1 MRRQAYGRTGSGRRR
16 PLRGRGAQAER
27 SRRRAPLPV
36 LRYVAC
42 GLLVLAGCADP
53 PAKDVSQVAFDTSA
67 TQEHVASSKVDAIAA
82 ELPAGVRESGKLVVG
97 NGSAGG
103 GQPPLGFTAD
113 DNKTPI
119 GVEIDIAYLVA
130 SVLGLKAEIQT
141 TSWENLFLGLDSG
154 KYQVG
159 ISNIGVSELRKEKYD
174 FATYRLGLHAFEAKQ
189 GSGLKVTGPADLAG
203 KSVAV
208 GSGTLQE
215 AILVD
220 WNKQNVAAGRKP
232 ASIKYYQQSADIYLA
247 LQSGRIDLYLGPNPN
262 ASYHVATR
270 HQTEIVGTVSSSY
283 PVQGL
288 VGITT
293 KKDNGL
299 VKPLADALNAA
310 IADGSYAKVLAQWGL
325 PAEAVPK
332 SLINPPGLP
341 KK

>member
-1 MRRQAYGRTGSGRRR
+1 MRKRLIALGV
-16 PLRGRGAQAER
+16 
-27 SRRRAPLPV
+27 V
-36 LRYVAC
+36 LLAA
-42 GLLVLAGCADP
+42 AGCADP
-53 PAKDVSQVAFDTSA
+53 QTESAPKSSDASQIAFDTSA
-67 TQEHVASSKVDAIAA
+67 NQEHITSAKVDSIAE
-82 ELPAGVRESGKLVVG
+82 ELPASLRESGTLVVG

-130 SVLGLKAEIQT
+130 SVLGLKADIRT

-154 KYQVG
+154 KFQVG

-174 FATYRLGLHAFEAKQ
+174 FASYRLGLHAFEAKK
-189 GSGLKVTGPADLAG
+189 GSGLKVTGPADIAG
-203 KSVAV
+203 KIVAV

-232 ASIKYYQQSADIYLA
+232 VTIKYYQQSADTYLA

-270 HQTEIVGTVSSSY
+270 QETEIVGTVSSSY

-288 VGITT
+288 VAVAT
-293 KKDNGL
+293 KKGNGL
-299 VKPLADALNAA
+299 AKPFADALNAA
-310 IADGSYAKVLAQWGL
+310 IADGSYAKVLAKWGL
-325 PAEAVPK
+325 QAEAVPK
-332 SLINPPGLP
+332 SLVNPPGLP
-341 KK
+341 KDKQK

>member
-1 MRRQAYGRTGSGRRR
+1 MRKRLTALFG
-16 PLRGRGAQAER
+16 
-27 SRRRAPLPV
+27 V
-36 LRYVAC
+36 L
-42 GLLVLAGCADP
+42 LLAAAGCADP
-53 PAKDVSQVAFDTSA
+53 QTSPPPKSAGASQIAFDTSA
-67 TQEHVASSKVDAIAA
+67 KQEHITSAKVDSIAA
-82 ELPAGVRESGKLVVG
+82 ELPASLRDSATLVVG

-130 SVLGLKAEIQT
+130 SVLGLKADIQT

-174 FATYRLGLHAFEAKQ
+174 FASYRLGLHAFEAKK
-189 GSGLKVTGPADLAG
+189 GSGLKVTGPADIAG
-203 KSVAV
+203 KIVAV

-232 ASIKYYQQSADIYLA
+232 VTIKYYQQSADIYLA

-262 ASYHVATR
+262 ASYHVVTR
-270 HQTEIVGTVSSSY
+270 QQTEIVGTVSSSY

-288 VGITT
+288 VAVAT
-293 KKDNGL
+293 KKGNGL
-299 VKPLADALNAA
+299 AKPLADALNAA
-310 IADGSYAKVLAQWGL
+310 IADGSYAKVLAKWGL
-325 PAEAVPK
+325 QAEAVPK
-332 SLINPPGLP
+332 SLVNPPGLP
-341 KK
+341 KTASK

>member
-1 MRRQAYGRTGSGRRR
+1 MRTRWI
-16 PLRGRGAQAER
+16 
-27 SRRRAPLPV
+27 
-36 LRYVAC
+36 VAFATF
-42 GLLVLAGCADP
+42 LLTAAACADP
-53 PAKDVSQVAFDTSA
+53 QTESAPPPANGRDVSVVKFDTSA
-67 TQEHVASSKVDAIAA
+67 NQERITAAKVDSIAA
-82 ELPAGVRESGKLVVG
+82 ELPAAIRESGKLVIG

-130 SVLGLKAEIQT
+130 SVLGLKPEIET

-154 KYQVG
+154 KFQVG
-159 ISNIGVSELRKEKYD
+159 FSNIGVSELRKEKYD
-174 FATYRLGLHAFEAKQ
+174 FASYRLGLHAFEAKK
-189 GSGLKVTGPADLAG
+189 GSGLKITGPADIAG
-203 KSVAV
+203 KTVAV

-220 WNKQNVAAGRKP
+220 WNKQNVAAGRRP
-232 ASIKYYQQSADIYLA
+232 VAIKYYQQSADIYLA

-270 HQTEIVGTVSSSY
+270 QQTEIVGTVSSSY

-288 VGITT
+288 VAVAT

-299 VKPLADALNAA
+299 VKPLADAVNAA
-310 IADGSYAKVLAQWGL
+310 IADGSYAKVLAKWGL
-325 PAEAVPK
+325 QSEAVPR

-341 KK
+341 KTASK

>member
-1 MRRQAYGRTGSGRRR
+1 MRKRLILVSAVV
-16 PLRGRGAQAER
+16 LLLGA
-27 SRRRAPLPV
+27 
-36 LRYVAC
+36 
-42 GLLVLAGCADP
+42 CADP
-53 PAKDVSQVAFDTSA
+53 QTSTSSKASEVAFDTSA
-67 TQEHVASSKVDAIAA
+67 KQTHITSAKVDSIAA
-82 ELPAGVRESGKLVVG
+82 ELPAAVRDSGTLVVG

-119 GVEIDIAYLVA
+119 GAEIDIAYLVA
-130 SVLGLKAEIQT
+130 SVLGLKPDIET

-174 FATYRLGLHAFEAKQ
+174 FASYRLGLHAFEAKK
-189 GSGLKVTGPADLAG
+189 GSGLKVTGPADVAG
-203 KSVAV
+203 KTVAV

-220 WNKQNVAAGRKP
+220 WSKQDVAAGRKP
-232 ASIKYYQQSADIYLA
+232 VTIKYYQQSADTYLA

-270 HQTEIVGTVSSSY
+270 QQTEIVGTVSSSY

-288 VGITT
+288 VAIATM
-293 KKDNGL
+293 KDDGL

-310 IADGSYAKVLAQWGL
+310 IADGSYAKVLAKWGL
-325 PAEAVPK
+325 QAEAVPK

-341 KK
+341 KEARTTQSKK

>member
-1 MRRQAYGRTGSGRRR
+1 MKKPWVVISAV
-16 PLRGRGAQAER
+16 
-27 SRRRAPLPV
+27 V
-36 LRYVAC
+36 L
-42 GLLVLAGCADP
+42 LALAACADP
-53 PAKDVSQVAFDTSA
+53 VTQSASTSGDASVVAFDTSA
-67 TQEHVASSKVDAIAA
+67 NQQRITSAKVDSIAA
-82 ELPAGVRESGKLVVG
+82 ALPAAVRESGTLVIG

-103 GQPPLGFTAD
+103 GLPPLGFTAD

-119 GVEIDIAYLVA
+119 GVEIDIAHLVA
-130 SVLGLKAEIQT
+130 SVLGLKAEVQT

-174 FATYRLGLHAFEAKQ
+174 FATYRLGLHAFEAKK
-189 GSGLKVTGPADLAG
+189 GSGVKIAGPADISG
-203 KSVAV
+203 KTIAV
-208 GSGTLQE
+208 SSGTLQE
-215 AILVD
+215 AILLD

-232 ASIKYYQQSADIYLA
+232 ANPKYYQQASDTYLA
-247 LQSGRIDLYLGPNPN
+247 LESGRIDLYLGPNPN
-262 ASYHVATR
+262 ASYHVAT
-270 HQTEIVGTVSSSY
+270 QAKTEIVGTVSSSY

-310 IADGSYAKVLAQWGL
+310 ITDGSYAKVLKKWGL
-325 PAEAVPK
+325 DAEAVPK

-341 KK
+341 KDKQK

>member
-1 MRRQAYGRTGSGRRR
+1 
-16 PLRGRGAQAER
+16 
-27 SRRRAPLPV
+27 V
-36 LRYVAC
+36 LGVI
-42 GLLVLAGCADP
+42 LLAAAACADP
-53 PAKDVSQVAFDTSA
+53 QTQSTKSSDPSVVSFDTSA
-67 TQEHVASSKVDAIAA
+67 NQQHITSAKVDSIAA
-82 ELPAGVRESGKLVVG
+82 ELPASVRESGKLVVG

-103 GQPPLGFTAD
+103 GLPPLGFTAD

-130 SVLGLKAEIQT
+130 SVLGLRAEIDT

-154 KYQVG
+154 KYLVG

-174 FATYRLGLHAFEAKQ
+174 FATYRLGLHAFEAKL
-189 GSGLKVTGPADLAG
+189 GSGLKITGPTDLSG
-203 KSVAV
+203 KNVAV

-232 ASIKYYQQSADIYLA
+232 ANLRYYQQAADTYLA

-270 HQTEIVGTVSSSY
+270 RQTSQDKTEIVGTVSSSY

-310 IADGSYAKVLAQWGL
+310 IADGSYAKVLAKWGL
-325 PAEAVPK
+325 QAEAVPK

>member
-1 MRRQAYGRTGSGRRR
+1 MRKRLIPVSVAVSAAV
-16 PLRGRGAQAER
+16 LLLGA
-27 SRRRAPLPV
+27 
-36 LRYVAC
+36 
-42 GLLVLAGCADP
+42 CADP
-53 PAKDVSQVAFDTSA
+53 QTGTSSKASEVAFDTSA
-67 TQEHVASSKVDAIAA
+67 KQTHITSAKVDSIAA
-82 ELPAGVRESGKLVVG
+82 ELPAAVRESGKLVVG

-113 DNKTPI
+113 DNRTPI

-130 SVLGLKAEIQT
+130 SVLGLQPDIET

-174 FATYRLGLHAFEAKQ
+174 FASYRLGLHAFEAKK
-189 GSGLKVTGPADLAG
+189 GSGLKISGPADIAG
-203 KSVAV
+203 KTVAV

-232 ASIKYYQQSADIYLA
+232 ATIKYYQQSADTYLA

-262 ASYHVATR
+262 ASYHVATQQ
-270 HQTEIVGTVSSSY
+270 QTEIVGTVSSSY

-288 VGITT
+288 VAVAT
-293 KKDNGL
+293 KKDDGL
-299 VKPLADALNAA
+299 VKPLSDALNAA
-310 IADGSYAKVLAQWGL
+310 IADGSYAKVLAKWGL
-325 PAEAVPK
+325 QAEAVPK